1 MQVRTCNG
9 IIRKRS
15 VPVFT
20 LDSVSAQAVEL
31 LEEAM
36 VGAVRKGDD
45 NIVLAI
51 DAVGSFDNKAI
62 RAIITLLRRV
72 RERGGDVSLRT
83 SRPDIIRTLS
93 VTGLDHVFRVDREVA
108 VAC

>member
-1 MQVRTCNG
+1 M
-9 IIRKRS
+9 
-15 VPVFT
+15 PVFT
-20 LDSVSAQAVEL
+20 LNSVSEQAVEQ

-45 NIVLAI
+45 RLVLAV
-51 DAVGSFDNKAI
+51 DGVGQFDNSAI

-83 SRPDIIRTLS
+83 SRADVIRTLS
-93 VTGLDHVFRVDREVA
+93 VTGLDHVFRVDRSVA
-108 VAC
+108 LAC

>member
-1 MQVRTCNG
+1 
-9 IIRKRS
+9 

-20 LDSVSAQAVEL
+20 LQSVSEPAVEQ
-31 LEEAM
+31 LERAM
-36 VGAVRKGDD
+36 VGALRKGDQSLILEVD
-45 NIVLAI
+45 GVPQ
-51 DAVGSFDNKAI
+51 FDNTAI

-83 SRPDIIRTLS
+83 GRADVLRTLS

>member
-1 MQVRTCNG
+1 
-9 IIRKRS
+9 

-20 LDSVSAQAVEL
+20 LNSVSAQAVEQ
-31 LEEAM
+31 LEEEM
-36 VGAVRKGDD
+36 VGAVRKGDG
-45 NIVLAI
+45 NIVLAV
-51 DAVGSFDNKAI
+51 DAVGSFDNIAI

-83 SRPDIIRTLS
+83 SRPDVIRTLS
-93 VTGLDHVFRVDREVA
+93 VTGLDQVFRVDREVA

>member
-1 MQVRTCNG
+1 M
-9 IIRKRS
+9 
-15 VPVFT
+15 PVFS
-20 LDSVSAQAVEL
+20 LESVSAQAVEE
-31 LEEAM
+31 LEAAM
-36 VGAVRKGDD
+36 VGAVRKGDGTV
-45 NIVLAI
+45 VLAL
-51 DAVGSFDNKAI
+51 DKVPQFDNKAI

-83 SRPDIIRTLS
+83 SRADVIRTLS